1 MVRLLTVA
9 FVLVALA
16 ACSGPTVVESSAMAV
31 TVRYTTM
38 DGIEEATRLARA
50 ACAAHN
56 KTARLRNAAN
66 FGLTDRYAH
75 FECV

>member
-1 MVRLLTVA
+1 M
-9 FVLVALA
+9 LVA
-16 ACSGPTVVESSAMAV
+16 ACSGAAVVESSATAV
-31 TVRYTTM
+31 TVHYSAT
-38 DGIEEATRLARA
+38 DGIDQATELAQK

-56 KTARLRNAAN
+56 KTARLRNTAN